1 MLPHFWSFLS
11 FIPKWGEKEEVNL
24 TEKLGNCS
32 FISLMETK
40 LSLLPRERFG
50 LIYRLPCPRSPSTL
64 LPKSTEKD
72 EQHHSIWR
80 LGGPES
86 SPDTRDLRELWAP
99 WAPAP
104 VKEGAFVNSAGRL
117 DTCAGA
123 GEPWEGISCN
133 PSIYRQ
139 QQGETQVPSPFQ
151 SPFCSGT

>member
-1 MLPHFWSFLS
+1 MGSSTDFLVHGLPVPF
-11 FIPKWGEKEEVNL
+11 
-24 TEKLGNCS
+24 
-32 FISLMETK
+32 
-40 LSLLPRERFG
+40 
-50 LIYRLPCPRSPSTL
+50 CPRAQRQTSR
-64 LPKSTEKD
+64 
-72 EQHHSIWR
+72 IIAFWR

-86 SPDTRDLRELWAP
+86 SPDPGDLRELWAP

-139 QQGETQVPSPFQ
+139 QQGETQVPSPF
-151 SPFCSGT
+151 SPPSAVALNGKGTRAIRKARGYNTLTSFSRCCSQLHKKVPKRQL